1 MLLIILLIFIEECLS
16 RKAFNL
22 RFGKSIFLLLFRR
35 NFKKKIFITVLSIS
49 LSHLSNG
56 SWSFWKN
63 IFLRCDSSNLP
74 LCQWSYLVG
83 FRFLYSSWKN
93 IFLRCDSLNSPL
105 YLWLFKVHFGF
116 LNSNDSSWIY
126 PLSLNC
132 FISFL
137 ILLWN
142 LIIQVLLTYI
152 FWQYFF
158 RLNLL
163 VENFLLWN
171 LFFLFFN
178 FKKRIVWW
186 LSFKIIIVFWDISLR
201 FLLLFWLV

>member
-16 RKAFNL
+16 RKPFNL
-22 RFGKSIFLLLFRR
+22 RFSKSVFLLFFRW
-35 NFKKKIFITVLSIS
+35 NFKKKIFITSLPVS

-56 SWSFWKN
+56 SWSLWKI

-83 FRFLYSSWKN
+83 FRFLKSSWKN

-105 YLWLFKVHFGF
+105 NLWLSKVHFGV
-116 LNSNDSSWIY
+116 LSSNESSRIY

-132 FISFL
+132 FKSFL

-142 LIIQVLLTYI
+142 LMIQVLLTYI

-163 VENFLLWN
+163 VDNFLLWD
-171 LFFLFFN
+171 LFFLFFD

-186 LSFKIIIVFWDISLR
+186 LSF
-201 FLLLFWLV
+201 